1 MKMTRWAIL
10 GSAALLL
17 LASGAAAQD
26 TASAPAKAGMPGMH
40 MNHGEAMATLVATS
54 GAPQPAGMAMLRGT
68 TIQLTFS
75 GDQPGSTRP
84 WHVHKGT
91 CTDDEG
97 IVGRVGSY
105 PALSIGQDGRGTA
118 KATLSQPLPATGSYF
133 VAVYASASD
142 MKTVIACGPL
152 NQGGM

>member
-1 MKMTRWAIL
+1 MTMTRWAIV
-10 GSAALLL
+10 GSAALLA

-26 TASAPAKAGMPGMH
+26 TTSAPAKAGMPGMH
-40 MNHGEAMATLVATS
+40 MNHGEAMAMLFATS
-54 GAPQPAGMAMLRGT
+54 GARQPAGMAMVRGT

-91 CTDDEG
+91 CADDEG
-97 IVGRVGSY
+97 VVGTTGSY

-118 KATLSQPLPATGSYF
+118 KATLAQPLPATGSYF
-133 VAVYASASD
+133 VAVHASASD
-142 MKTVIACGPL
+142 MKSGIACGQL
-152 NQGGM
+152 KQGGM

>member
-1 MKMTRWAIL
+1 MTLTRWAIV
-10 GSAALLL
+10 GFAALLA

-26 TASAPAKAGMPGMH
+26 TTSAPAKAGMPGMQ
-40 MNHGEAMATLVATS
+40 MNHGEAMAMLVATS
-54 GAPQPAGMAMLRGT
+54 GARQPAGMAMVRGT

-91 CTDDEG
+91 CADDEG
-97 IVGRVGSY
+97 VVGPADSY
-105 PALSIGQDGRGTA
+105 TPLTIGQDGRGTA
-118 KATLSQPLPATGSYF
+118 KATLTQPLPATGSYF
-133 VAVYASASD
+133 VAVHASASD

-152 NQGGM
+152 KQGGM